1 MSRRS
6 KKNDKSYSSDFNK
19 NNKILIAKRRAN
31 QYLKNKWEFPGGK
44 IEKGETPEEC
54 LRRELKEEFDIIVK
68 ISPFFMESIFQYPH
82 KKIQL
87 LAYFAYLQSG
97 YLKANEHEEYKWVS
111 INELDHYEFLEADQP
126 IVSKINLSLPR
137 DLGSKDKNTV

>member
-1 MSRRS
+1 MI
-6 KKNDKSYSSDFNK
+6 KVTAAILIKNG
-19 NNKILIAKRRAN
+19 KILIAKRRAN

-68 ISPFFMESIFQYPH
+68 IGPFFMESIFQYPH

-87 LAYFAYLQSG
+87 LVYFAYLQSG
-97 YLKANEHEEYKWVS
+97 YLIANDHEEYKWVS

-126 IVSKINLSLPR
+126 IVYKLKSGLLNNF
-137 DLGSKDKNTV
+137 GGKNERTI